1 LSELQLTP
9 ERAATPS
16 WVKFIANRRALKRP
30 AISMSISCGVLSS
43 TDNMLPLSAME
54 ALYRQY
60 IAYMLIK
67 QELKARAC
75 YVGKKA
81 LIGGTI

>member
-1 LSELQLTP
+1 
-9 ERAATPS
+9 
-16 WVKFIANRRALKRP
+16 
-30 AISMSISCGVLSS
+30 
-43 TDNMLPLSAME
+43 MLPLSAIA

-60 IAYMLIK
+60 IAYMLTK

-81 LIGGTI
+81 LIGGTWRHNSISSLSDARKDSMNSAVWNV

>member
-1 LSELQLTP
+1 
-9 ERAATPS
+9 
-16 WVKFIANRRALKRP
+16 
-30 AISMSISCGVLSS
+30 
-43 TDNMLPLSAME
+43 MLPLSAME